1 MKTTN
6 EKLLSEL
13 IGHEVDLSRLSNS
26 QVLTIIKVL
35 NSRDA
40 DLRAALIEAIENLGA
55 DLSAAAVD
63 IALAAVLRIN
73 RQTFVEIRL
82 AMDKMT
88 DGLVSYELAFQ
99 QSTLRAVLPALVRE
113 AYPVVSPAFS
123 AVKAIALAR
132 PFQGRLL
139 REWVVGIESSR
150 AAAVRDAVRS
160 GVVEG
165 RTTAEIVRTIMGSR
179 FQQYA
184 DGALQKARRDVES
197 VVRSAVSH
205 TAETASDAAYEANS
219 DIISHV
225 EWLSTLDNHTSSD
238 CRIRDRLPYTL
249 GTYKP
254 IGHTI
259 PWLAGPGRIHF
270 CCRSSKVPVLKSAKA
285 LGFSDGATRASM
297 DGQVPESTTYAEW
310 LSKQSAAR
318 QDEILGSERG
328 RLIREGG
335 LKLGDFYND
344 KGRFLTLDELR
355 ERLKLAVDRKP

>member
-1 MKTTN
+1 MKTAN
-6 EKLLSEL
+6 EKLLNEL

-26 QVLTIIKVL
+26 QVVAIIKIL
-35 NSRDA
+35 NSADA
-40 DLRAALIEAIENLGA
+40 DLRAALIEAIDNLGA

-63 IALAAVLRIN
+63 IALSAVLRIN
-73 RQTFVEIRL
+73 RQTFVQISL
-82 AMDKMT
+82 ALDQLT
-88 DGLVSYELAFQ
+88 DGLISYELAFQ
-99 QSTLRAVLPALVRE
+99 QGALRAVLPALVQE

-123 AVKAIALAR
+123 AVKAITQAR

-139 REWVVGIESSR
+139 SEWMTGIESNR

-165 RTTAEIVRTIMGSR
+165 RTTSEIVKTVMGSR
-179 FQQYA
+179 AERYA
-184 DGALQKARRDVES
+184 DGALQKSRRDVET
-197 VVRSAVSH
+197 VVRSAISH

-254 IGHTI
+254 IGHRI

-285 LGFSDGATRASM
+285 LGFNDGATRASM
-297 DGQVPESTTYAEW
+297 DGQVPESVTYAEW

-318 QDEILGSERG
+318 QDEVLGPERG
-328 RLIREGG
+328 KLMREGG
-335 LKLGDFYND
+335 LKLSTFYND
-344 KGRFLTLDELR
+344 KGKLLSLIELQK
-355 ERLKLAVDRKP
+355 RLN

>member
-1 MKTTN
+1 MSTAN
-6 EKLLSEL
+6 EQLLNEL

-26 QVLTIIKVL
+26 QVVTIIKIL
-35 NSRDA
+35 NNKDA
-40 DLRAALIEAIENLGA
+40 DLRAALIEAIDNLDA
-55 DLSAAAVD
+55 DLSASAVD
-63 IALAAVLRIN
+63 FALSAVLRIN
-73 RQTFVEIRL
+73 QQTFVEIRL
-82 AMDKMT
+82 AMDRIT
-88 DGLVSYELAFQ
+88 DGLISYELAFQ
-99 QSTLRAVLPALVRE
+99 QSALRAALPALVQE

-123 AVKAIALAR
+123 AVKAIAQAR

-139 REWVVGIESSR
+139 REWMAGIESSR
-150 AAAVRDAVRS
+150 AATVRDAVRA

-165 RTTAEIVRTIMGSR
+165 RTTADIVRTVMGSR
-179 FQQYA
+179 AQQYA
-184 DGALQKARRDVES
+184 DGSLQKARRDVEA

-205 TAETASDAAYEANS
+205 TAESASDAAYEANS

-254 IGHTI
+254 IGHQV

-310 LSKQSAAR
+310 LGKQSAAR
-318 QDEILGSERG
+318 QDEILGPERG
-328 RLIREGG
+328 KLMRQGK
-335 LKLGDFYND
+335 LKLKDFYND
-344 KGRFLTLDELR
+344 KGKFLTLEELR
-355 ERLKLAVDRKP
+355 SRMTGAL